1 MKRVVLMVI
10 SAMICGMMF
19 SSCDSKD
26 ENPPWLTKLIEL
38 SKTDKTGNYIGSI
51 WLEKYKGQDI
61 YVTNMGF
68 GSGGVAYYFFD
79 SSGASIINKNYEKHP
94 NPYIESF
101 TGKASYAEVDEEWL
115 NNFSLNMKLNVLIYS
130 KLRFLR

>member
-1 MKRVVLMVI
+1 MKKIVLI
-10 SAMICGMMF
+10 LIPAMICGMMF

-26 ENPPWLTKLIEL
+26 ENLPWLTKLIEL

-51 WLEKYKGQDI
+51 WLEKYKGEDI

-68 GSGGVAYYFFD
+68 GSGGVAYYYFD
-79 SSGASIINKNYEKHP
+79 NSGASIIHKGYEKYP

-101 TGKASYAEVDEEWL
+101 TGKKAFMEVDEEW
-115 NNFSLNMKLNVLIYS
+115 FEDFRLNMKLNILIYS
-130 KLRFLR
+130 SF